1 MNYWIVKTE
10 PEAYSI
16 DDLARDKKTPW
27 EGVRNYQARNFLRAM
42 EVGDGV
48 LIYHSST
55 AHKGVYGIGRVQKAA
70 YPDPSQFDN
79 NNHYFDPKATKEK
92 PLWYCPDI
100 AYVEHCNKPVSL
112 AIIKSD
118 PALEGIQLR
127 EPGLRLSVMP
137 VTKKHFTYIQRL
149 GGKK

>member
-10 PEAYSI
+10 PDAYSI
-16 DDLARDKKTPW
+16 DDLARNKKTSW

-55 AHKGVYGIGRVQKAA
+55 AHKGVYGVGHVLKKA
-70 YPDPSQFDN
+70 YPDPSQFDSDN
-79 NNHYFDPKATKEK
+79 QYFEPKATKET

-100 AYVEHCNKPVSL
+100 AFTEKFNKPVLLST
-112 AIIKSD
+112 IKSD
-118 PALEGIQLR
+118 PALQGIPLR

-149 GGKK
+149 GW